1 MSASLAGLEPH
12 AHRLADAPLQTLI
25 AEDPARARDFAL
37 RLGPL
42 YANFARQRYDRAAVD
57 ALFAVARQDDL
68 AGAMRKLLDGGIVN
82 PTEGRAAL
90 HSALR
95 GDTSQALP
103 ALEARML
110 ALEAQARMHALVAEL
125 DASDVTDVVSV
136 GIGGSDLGPVSYTHL
151 DVYKRQLP
159 GRSR

>member
-1 MSASLAGLEPH
+1 MSGGLAVLEPH
-12 AHRLADAPLQTLI
+12 AQRLADAPLQMLI
-25 AEDPARARDFAL
+25 SEDPARAQDFAL

-42 YANFARQRYDRAAVD
+42 YANFARQRYDRPAVE

-95 GDTSQALP
+95 GDSSQAVP
-103 ALEARML
+103 AREARAQ
-110 ALEAQARMHALVAEL
+110 ALDAQARMRALVGLLE
-125 DASDVTDVVSV
+125 ASDITDVVSV
-136 GIGGSDLGPVSYTHL
+136 GIGGSDLGPRLV
-151 DVYKRQLP
+151 VMR
-159 GRSR
+159 